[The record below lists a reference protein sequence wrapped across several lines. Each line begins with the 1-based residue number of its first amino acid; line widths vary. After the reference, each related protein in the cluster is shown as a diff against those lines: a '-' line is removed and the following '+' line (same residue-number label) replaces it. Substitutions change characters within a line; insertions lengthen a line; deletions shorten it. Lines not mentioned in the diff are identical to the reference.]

1 MAQKAIKAIGIIA
14 LQLPSLANMCVDK
27 LLSLLV
33 MEIDHITSEV
43 MVTMTSE
50 HKQCTVYSFYC
61 HFFEENVL
69 YTIHC

>member
-14 LQLPSLANMCVDK
+14 LQLPPLANMCVDK

-50 HKQCTVYSFYC
+50 HKQCTVLLQFLLSF
-61 HFFEENVL
+61 L
-69 YTIHC
+69 